1 MIICLTSWRLR
12 HSDFGA
18 IVLST
23 MSLAIIYNAAE
34 LMAARLNGRGFRI
47 GFQILPEILISGL
60 VMFIGIVTMFR
71 NGRYNRTL
79 WGGAIPTLL
88 ASFIH
93 VGLLV
98 LCSLALHAARRKHA
112 AKKESEFIVVLVPDP
127 LAIEAAKLRDC
138 GEGKDDSNI
147 AVPFAMPGDF
157 EPTVL
162 TGRQIVNLPAPRAG
176 MVYLLRPK

>member
-1 MIICLTSWRLR
+1 
-12 HSDFGA
+12 
-18 IVLST
+18 

-34 LMAARLNGRGFRI
+34 LMAVRLNGRGLKI
-47 GFQILPEILISGL
+47 GFQILPDILISGL
-60 VMFIGIVTMFR
+60 VMFTGIVAMFSNSRYTR
-71 NGRYNRTL
+71 NL

-98 LCSLALHAARRKHA
+98 LCSLALHAARREHA
-112 AKKESEFIVVLVPDP
+112 TQKAPEFIAVLVPDP

-138 GEGKDDSNI
+138 GEGKADSNT
-147 AVPFAMPGDF
+147 AVPVAMPGDF

-162 TGRQIVNLPAPRAG
+162 TGRQIVDLPVPRAG
-176 MVYLLRPK
+176 MVYLLRPR